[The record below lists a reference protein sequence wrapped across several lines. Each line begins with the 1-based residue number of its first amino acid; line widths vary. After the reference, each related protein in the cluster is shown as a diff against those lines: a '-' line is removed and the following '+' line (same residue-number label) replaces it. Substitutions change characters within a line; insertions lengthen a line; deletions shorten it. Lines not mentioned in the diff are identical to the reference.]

1 MHFSGVGH
9 PSTATPRA
17 GHRQALRR
25 AGAAVAAALMLAA
38 CGGSSDA
45 VGTDTSGGG
54 TGDPNASTT
63 LDLVG
68 YSTPEAAYGALTSA
82 FAKTAAGKGVG
93 FANSFG
99 SSGSQSRAVGNGQP
113 ADIVAFSTTPDMT
126 NLVAA
131 KLVSPDWNHNSE
143 HGFSSDSVVVLVV
156 RKGNPKHVTGW
167 GSLLQSGL
175 KVITPNPETSGSARW
190 NILAAYGAMLKQGK
204 SRAQAAAYVRALI
217 TQHVQAEDSSASTA
231 LEDFTSGQ
239 GDVLLDYESDAIA
252 AERAGDKVSYVI
264 PEQTILIQTPIATTS
279 QAPRQGR
286 AFVRYQWSRA
296 GQTVWAKQGYRP
308 VDTSVAKRFA
318 KQFPTPPELF
328 TIGYLG
334 GWTKAGLDFKGP
346 GFITK
351 IEREAGFPTA
361 SS

>member
-1 MHFSGVGH
+1 MDLLR
-9 PSTATPRA
+9 TP
-17 GHRQALRR
+17 
-25 AGAAVAAALMLAA
+25 AAVCAATAIALMLAA

-54 TGDPNASTT
+54 TGARNASTT

-82 FAKTAAGKGVG
+82 FAKTAAGAGVG

-113 ADIVAFSTTPDMT
+113 ADIVAFSTSPDMT
-126 NLVAA
+126 
-131 KLVSPDWNHNSE
+131 KLVSSGLVSRNWNHNPE

-156 RKGNPKHVTGW
+156 RKGNPEHITGW
-167 GSLLQSGL
+167 SSLLKPGV
-175 KVITPNPETSGSARW
+175 KVLTPNPETSGSARW

-204 SRAQAAAYVRALI
+204 SPAQAQAYLKALV

-252 AERAGDKVSYVI
+252 AQRAGEKVSYVI
-264 PEQTILIQTPIATTS
+264 PKQTILIQTPIATTTSAPS
-279 QAPRQGR
+279 QAR
-286 AFVRYQWSRA
+286 AFVKYQWSQA
-296 GQTVWAKQGYRP
+296 GQTVWAQQGYRS
-308 VDTSVAKRFA
+308 VDPAVAKRFA
-318 KQFPTPPELF
+318 KRFPTPPQLF

-334 GWTKAGLDFKGP
+334 GWTKAGADFKGG
-346 GFITK
+346 GFVTR
-351 IEREAGFPTA
+351 IEQEAGFPTA